1 MLFRLWR
8 KLVKMFFFFP
18 LKVQNRLFLH
28 VELNRA
34 SLLKKRA
41 KKKLKVNLCQ
51 SFPDDSSGKEPA
63 SPWGRHRRCLFDPWV
78 GKIPWRSEWNP
89 LQYSCLESPI
99 MDRGAWWAR
108 VHGVAGGW
116 TGLKRPCIACHL
128 CHVLDVHNPFF
139 QGCQSWAN

>member
-1 MLFRLWR
+1 MMLFRLWR
-8 KLVKMFFFFP
+8 KLVKMFFFYP

-63 SPWGRHRRCLFDPWV
+63 SPWGRHRRRGFDPWV
-78 GKIPWRSEWNP
+78 GKMPWRSEWQP
-89 LQYSCLESPI
+89 TPVFLPGESH
-99 MDRGAWWAR
+99 
-108 VHGVAGGW
+108 HGQRSLVG
-116 TGLKRPCIACHL
+116 
-128 CHVLDVHNPFF
+128 
-139 QGCQSWAN
+139 